1 SGSSPDTP
9 KSRGPRSRRHLRK
22 PRVAL
27 SPAFLAST
35 SCSAEGCSS
44 GVSPSCPEA
53 RASERRRWGSSSSS
67 KAQSARSRGCTW
79 PSKEGL
85 SPEELRQVLYGLA
98 GQFKT
103 LDVTSLLT
111 LESQAM
117 YSTDSITDGGFSPVA
132 DNIILLRYAQVQG
145 AIRPTLA
152 VVKTRGSFHD
162 RGTYY
167 FDIAKGGV
175 RIAERIDGAA
185 PTRAKV

>member
-1 SGSSPDTP
+1 M
-9 KSRGPRSRRHLRK
+9 
-22 PRVAL
+22 
-27 SPAFLAST
+27 
-35 SCSAEGCSS
+35 
-44 GVSPSCPEA
+44 
-53 RASERRRWGSSSSS
+53 
-67 KAQSARSRGCTW
+67 
-79 PSKEGL
+79 
-85 SPEELRQVLYGLA
+85 
-98 GQFKT
+98 
-103 LDVTSLLT
+103 TSLLT

-145 AIRPTLA
+145 TIRPTLA

-185 PTRAKV
+185 PTRAKVDRGRTRTRR